1 MSNDRLSDAERRALL
16 DGSHPDPFSVLGPH
30 GDETRVLMPGAVD
43 VRVKLADGT
52 SIPLTGQDGIF
63 WGTVPDLRT
72 GGPQAYRLCVCW
84 PDSEDEFADP
94 YAFDPFLPDATLD
107 AFATSNWQAVL
118 EMLPRLEQCQGV
130 SGLRCAVWAPNARR
144 VSLVGDFNDWDVRRH
159 GMRLRHRA
167 GVWEFFLPHAKAG
180 QRYKFA
186 VLDHQGQ
193 LRWKADPLARQAE
206 RPPATA
212 SIIAD
217 TQPYAWEDHAWMS
230 QRHAAADQPMTIYE
244 VHAGSWSEADD
255 WASLAE
261 RLPAYASAMG
271 FTHIELMPI
280 AEYPF
285 GGSWGYQPL
294 GQFAP
299 TSRYGSPAAFA
310 RFVDRCHAAGLG
322 VIMDWVPAHFPDDP
336 HGLARFDGT
345 ALYEYAD
352 PREGYH
358 PDWHSCVYNLGRN
371 EVRAM
376 LLASA
381 HHWLDRFHV
390 DGLRVDAVAS
400 MLYRDYSRAP
410 GEWLP
415 NRFGGRENLEAID
428 FLRALNDSVHA
439 RGDGSITVAEESTAW
454 PGVTAPTAS
463 GGLGFD
469 YKWNMGWMNDTL
481 RYMKEDPVH
490 RRYHHRDMTFSLVY
504 AYSERFILPLSH
516 DEVVHGKGSLL
527 ARMPGDDEARMANL
541 RAYFGFM
548 WMHPGKKL
556 LFMGGEIAQPQ
567 EWNHDQR
574 LNWNLLDQPLHR
586 GVQRLVRTLNLSYRD
601 EAALYRGD
609 NDPAGFSWTIGDDT
623 NNSVLA
629 FERRHDEEPPLL
641 VISNLTPV
649 TRDEYRVGVSRP
661 GDWYERLNTSVVD
674 YGGHIEPS
682 DRCWTTEN
690 APLHGHA
697 HSLTLSLPGLTTL
710 VLKPAD

>member
-1 MSNDRLSDAERRALL
+1 MSSDRLSDTERRALL

-30 GDETRVLMPGAVD
+30 GDEIRVLMPGAAD
-43 VRVKLADGT
+43 VRVKLADG
-52 SIPLTGQDGIF
+52 SAIPLAGQDGIF
-63 WGTVPDLRT
+63 WGKVPDLRAR
-72 GGPQAYRLCVCW
+72 GPQAYRLCVRW
-84 PDSEDEFADP
+84 PDSDEEFADP
-94 YAFDPFLPDATLD
+94 YAFDPCLSDATLD
-107 AFATSNWQAVL
+107 AFATSDWQAVL

-130 SGLRCAVWAPNARR
+130 HGLRCTVWAPNARR
-144 VSLVGDFNDWDVRRH
+144 VSLAGDFNGWDVRRH

-186 VLDHQGQ
+186 VLDYQGQ
-193 LRWKADPLARQAE
+193 LRWKADPLAQQAE
-206 RPPATA
+206 SPPATA
-212 SIIAD
+212 SVI
-217 TQPYAWEDHAWMS
+217 TEPQPHAWQDHTWMS
-230 QRHAAADQPMTIYE
+230 QRHATAEQPMTIYE
-244 VHAGSWSEADD
+244 VHAGSWSEADNWD
-255 WASLAE
+255 SLAD

-271 FTHIELMPI
+271 FTHVELMPI

-299 TSRYGSPAAFA
+299 TSRYGSPAKFA
-310 RFVDRCHAAGLG
+310 RFVDRCHAMGLG

-358 PDWHSCVYNLGRN
+358 PDWHSCVYNVGRN

-381 HHWLDRFHV
+381 HQWLDRFHV

-415 NRFGGRENLEAID
+415 NRYGGRENLEAID

-439 RGDGSITVAEESTAW
+439 REDGSITVAEESTAW

-516 DEVVHGKGSLL
+516 DEVVHGKGSLM
-527 ARMPGDDEARMANL
+527 ARMPGDEGARMANL

-556 LFMGGEIAQPQ
+556 LFMGGEIAQLQ
-567 EWNHDQR
+567 EWNHDHR
-574 LNWNLLDQPLHR
+574 LNWDLLDQPLHR
-586 GVQRLVRTLNLSYRD
+586 GVQRLVRALNLFYRD
-601 EAALYRGD
+601 EAVLYRGD
-609 NDPAGFSWTIGDDT
+609 SDPAGFSWTIGDDAD
-623 NNSVLA
+623 NSVLA
-629 FERRHDEEPPLL
+629 FERRSGEEPPLL

-649 TRDEYRVGVSRP
+649 TRDGYRVGVSRP
-661 GDWYERLNTSVVD
+661 GDWCERFNTSVTD
-674 YGGHIEPS
+674 YGGHVEQS
-682 DRCWTTEN
+682 DRRWTAEN
-690 APLHGHA
+690 TRLHGHE